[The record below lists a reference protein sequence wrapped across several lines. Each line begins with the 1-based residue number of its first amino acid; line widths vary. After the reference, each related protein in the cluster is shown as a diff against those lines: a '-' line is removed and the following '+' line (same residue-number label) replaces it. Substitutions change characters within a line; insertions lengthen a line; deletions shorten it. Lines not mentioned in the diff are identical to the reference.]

1 VVDQKGGQDLETG
14 FDHLSER
21 VVAVGVDESP
31 ESTAAARYAVRA
43 ANDRGLDLLLVHA
56 YLQPNFTIPVDQ
68 RSLDACR
75 EPAERL
81 VRQVAAQ
88 LVLPNTMRILADVQ
102 PQMPASLLLEVA
114 RRVPLLVVGQ
124 DHPTWDKRLLF
135 GRVAA
140 QVAQRSDCPVAVV
153 PSGWRLIS
161 TDSHHP
167 VVIALEGTS
176 PARPA
181 LLFAFK
187 QAVAAGSRL
196 VALHVTPYRSRQADI
211 TERTASLTELLAG
224 WKQDYPGVNV
234 DVLVVRGDEEES
246 LLRWSNSAAAVVVE
260 RPHWHWWNPWTH
272 SMIGTVLS
280 RTPCPLIIVPQEST
294 TPR

>member
-1 VVDQKGGQDLETG
+1 METG
-14 FDHLSER
+14 FDYLSER

-31 ESTAAARYAVRA
+31 ESAAATRFAVRA
-43 ANDRGLDLLLVHA
+43 ANDRGLDLLLIHA

-68 RSLDACR
+68 RTLDACR
-75 EPAERL
+75 ESAERL

-88 LVLPNTMRILADVQ
+88 LVLPNTMRIRSEVQ
-102 PQMPASLLLEVA
+102 PRMPASLLLDVA

-153 PSGWRLIS
+153 PSGWRVIS

-181 LLFAFK
+181 LHFAFE
-187 QAVAAGSRL
+187 QAVAGGSRL

-234 DVLVVRGDEEES
+234 DVLVVRGDEEGS

-260 RPHWHWWNPWTH
+260 RPHRHWWNPWTH
-272 SMIGTVLS
+272 SVIGTVLS
-280 RTPCPLIIVPQEST
+280 RTHCPLIIVPQVSAT
-294 TPR
+294 LR